1 MHAQFG
7 KAAQRRSPTRQ
18 QGEADPTPRPPQ
30 GGGAPRGGDGPA
42 RSSAARLSGHRQ
54 ARHKQKQ
61 GGSRSRPPVRR
72 SRSPSRRCPSMIPPF
87 DPVVNPEVFH
97 VEHFMPFAGPPPQQ
111 RRHPLHD
118 CASRAAP
125 ARVRYSLTRRPAQ
138 HGLLGSSYG
147 PRGRCTL
154 RSGAAAAWEGGPLRL
169 LRKRNPPPRPRAP
182 HPHPARLGAAPAPLT
197 SFASHR
203 RRAGRPSGAL
213 FPATTWPGARLPLL
227 TCSPRQGR
235 FAPPTAVPFGQPCRG
250 CARSP
255 VASSVRGPKKARV
268 GPRPFLARGLRG
280 PRGGTAYGH
289 AAALARLRSG
299 PPALRFAPSRAGGL
313 PGLRAGQGLRAPH
326 FQRRAL
332 RGRLRFAQAARF
344 LRTSCAAIKRGGVTP
359 SPCRCSTWNYLA
371 PGASLSLSA

>member
-1 MHAQFG
+1 
-7 KAAQRRSPTRQ
+7 
-18 QGEADPTPRPPQ
+18 
-30 GGGAPRGGDGPA
+30 
-42 RSSAARLSGHRQ
+42 
-54 ARHKQKQ
+54 
-61 GGSRSRPPVRR
+61 
-72 SRSPSRRCPSMIPPF
+72 MIPPL
-87 DPVVNPEVFH
+87 DPVVNPEVFY
-97 VEHFMPFAGPPPQQ
+97 VEHFAALVGPPPQQ
-111 RRHPLHD
+111 RRHPLRD

-125 ARVRYSLTRRPAQ
+125 ARAHYSFARRPAQ
-138 HGLLGSSYG
+138 HSLLGCSHG
-147 PRGRCTL
+147 PRARCTL
-154 RSGAAAAWEGGPLRL
+154 RSGTATTWEGGPLRL
-169 LRKRNPPPRPRAP
+169 LRKRNPPPRLRAL

-213 FPATTWPGARLPLL
+213 FPAATRPGARLPLL

-235 FAPPTAVPFGQPCRG
+235 FAPPAAVPFGQPCLG

-255 VASSVRGPKKARV
+255 VASSVLRPKMARD
-268 GPRPFLARGLRG
+268 GPRPFLAFGLRG
-280 PRGGTAYGH
+280 PRVGTAYGH
-289 AAALARLRSG
+289 AAALARLHSG

-359 SPCRCSTWNYLA
+359 SPCRCSTWNYLP
-371 PGASLSLSA
+371 PGAALSLNA